1 MSKIIDKILDILT
14 KKTGKIPQALII
26 IFIFTAIFPNE
37 AIKISNIINIKVQ
50 SLLPESFIVT
60 LQKLYLSQSELLTFW
75 AFLLILF
82 MLTVLINFINQ
93 MLLGCK
99 RLTITSGGEILFEI
113 NSVIFLSI
121 LIYNMLYSPGIKI
134 PSDPNTDLYSLAV
147 ATSATMFSL
156 IFFITY
162 GSIFGFLW
170 QKIDNLHCSSYV
182 KMTLYIFY
190 MLFICYILYIICST
204 LLY

>member
-82 MLTVLINFINQ
+82 MLTVLINCINQ
-93 MLLGCK
+93 MLLGC
-99 RLTITSGGEILFEI
+99 RCLTITSGGEILFEI

-147 ATSATMFSL
+147 ATSATMFSF

-162 GSIFGFLW
+162 GSIFGILW
-170 QKIDNLHCSSYV
+170 QKIDNLHCSSYI